1 MLIFDLDGTLWNT
14 MQNTLEAANEI
25 SKEYDEVKEV
35 TIETVKKCMGLGL
48 IECAKNYMPYL
59 DDEKALYYFEKIC
72 KRNVEV
78 IKQKGAI
85 FYEGMI
91 DTIYNLSK
99 KYKLG
104 IITNNNDE
112 YVEAFFKVSGLEKC
126 FVDYIGTASYS
137 ITKGQAIKNMVERN
151 NEPNSFYIGDI
162 KKDMIATKE
171 AGINFIHAKY
181 GFEPTLK
188 TKYYIENIK
197 QLEELL
203 KKLS

>member
-1 MLIFDLDGTLWNT
+1 
-14 MQNTLEAANEI
+14 
-25 SKEYDEVKEV
+25 
-35 TIETVKKCMGLGL
+35 
-48 IECAKNYMPYL
+48 
-59 DDEKALYYFEKIC
+59 
-72 KRNVEV
+72 
-78 IKQKGAI
+78 
-85 FYEGMI
+85 
-91 DTIYNLSK
+91 
-99 KYKLG
+99 
-104 IITNNNDE
+104 
-112 YVEAFFKVSGLEKC
+112 
-126 FVDYIGTASYS
+126 
-137 ITKGQAIKNMVERN
+137 MVERN